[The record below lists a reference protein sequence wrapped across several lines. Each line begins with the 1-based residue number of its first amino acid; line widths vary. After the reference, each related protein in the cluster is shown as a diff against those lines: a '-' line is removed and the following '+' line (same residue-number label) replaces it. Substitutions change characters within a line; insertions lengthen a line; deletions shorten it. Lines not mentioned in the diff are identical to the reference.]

1 MKIQTEIEKKMFE
14 DAIGI
19 TIFQFPAASS
29 GTRTGSPDVNPAV
42 LAPTMFYGFWN
53 WKVPQ

>member
-1 MKIQTEIEKKMFE
+1 MFE

-19 TIFQFPAASS
+19 TIFQFPSATIWDS
-29 GTRTGSPDVNPAV
+29 TKVTGVEPGV

-53 WKVPQ
+53 WEVPS